1 MVYLTSEV
9 RGKRERDIEW
19 VSIAISF
26 TMVSINKCINGTI
39 YYRLKR
45 QEGELRERGREE
57 GVEQHDREKVRGGVE
72 RERERER
79 EREIQYA
86 H

>member
-1 MVYLTSEV
+1 ML
-9 RGKRERDIEW
+9 
-19 VSIAISF
+19 
-26 TMVSINKCINGTI
+26 
-39 YYRLKR
+39 YYREKR

-57 GVEQHDREKVRGGVE
+57 GVERHDREKVRGGVA
-72 RERERER
+72 R